1 MVWKLVQLF
10 AINSTKGDG
19 MNVLENKQLGNR
31 ELRETVI
38 HWLTQGKPLN
48 QTFRDTNIKKDLAN
62 SSTPSLQL

>member
-1 MVWKLVQLF
+1 MVWKLIQLF

-31 ELRETVI
+31 KLRETVI